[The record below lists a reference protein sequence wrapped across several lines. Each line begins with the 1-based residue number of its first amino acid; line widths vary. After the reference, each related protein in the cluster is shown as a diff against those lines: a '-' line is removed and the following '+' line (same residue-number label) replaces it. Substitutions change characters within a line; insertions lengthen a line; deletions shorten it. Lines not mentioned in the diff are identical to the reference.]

1 MADQKQTLHISLIP
15 EGGEVFRAVNVKRRV
30 LAFIIFLILCVLA
43 VMGAAVILRGVKRD
57 KAKQVAVLVREI
69 DGVNLEI
76 AKLEGD
82 YKEVARL
89 GNQLNAA
96 RILLAQHPSFIK
108 VLELIEA
115 RTLPEVY
122 YSNFIGSSDGR
133 TFVLEAK
140 APSFDEAARQ
150 IVAFREIVEKIEK
163 VTVSTVSSEVGET
176 GAIKNVKFTIT
187 LVVSGDAF

>member
-1 MADQKQTLHISLIP
+1 MADQKQTMHISLIP

-30 LAFIIFLILCVLA
+30 AVFIIFLILCALT
-43 VMGAAVILRGVKRD
+43 VMVGVVILRSVKRNQ
-57 KAKQVAVLVREI
+57 AKKIAVLNRKI
-69 DGVNLEI
+69 DSVNLEI

-82 YKEVARL
+82 YKEVLRL
-89 GNQLNAA
+89 GIQLNAA
-96 RILLAQHPSFIK
+96 RLLLAKHPSFIK

-140 APSFDEAARQ
+140 APSFDKAARQ
-150 IVAFREIVEKIEK
+150 IVAFKETVDKIEK
-163 VTVSTVSSEVGET
+163 VIVSTVSSEVGEA
-176 GAIKNVKFTIT
+176 GAIKNIKFTIT
-187 LVVSGDAF
+187 LVMSNDAF